1 MRILFTGGS
10 GFLGRP
16 LAARLAQDGHEVVVL
31 SRSASA
37 HGASL
42 PQGVTVTRWDAR
54 SSAGWAQLVDG
65 AGAIVN
71 LAGESIAGGRWTG
84 KRRERILTSRLQAG
98 QAVVEAVEKAQHKP
112 AVLIQASAT
121 GYYGNY
127 GDEQLA
133 ETALPKGDIFESRVC
148 IEWEASTAAVET
160 MGVRRAVI
168 RSGVVFAREGGA
180 LSLMVLPFRLFAGG
194 PLGDGRQGLSWIH
207 REDWVEAVR
216 FILVD
221 ERARGPINV
230 TAPQPVAMEEFG
242 RAAARVLNRPYGLP
256 APAFAIRLALGEAG
270 DVVLGGRKAVPARLE
285 EWGFKFQ
292 YPTVQKALWAIYG

>member
-1 MRILFTGGS
+1 MRILITGGS

-16 LAARLAQDGHEVVVL
+16 LAARLAQDGHEVVIL
-31 SRSASA
+31 SRSSSA
-37 HGASL
+37 HGVSL
-42 PQGVTVTRWDAR
+42 PQGVTVARWDGR
-54 SSAGWAQLVDG
+54 SSAGWAQLADG
-65 AGAIVN
+65 AGAMVN

-84 KRRERILTSRLQAG
+84 RRRERILASRLQAG
-98 QAVVEAVEKAQHKP
+98 QAVVEAIEKAQHKP
-112 AVLIQASAT
+112 TVLVQASAT

-127 GDEQLA
+127 GDELLA
-133 ETALPKGDIFESRVC
+133 ETAPPKGDIFESRVC
-148 IEWEASTAAVET
+148 IEWEASTLAVEA

-180 LSLMVLPFRLFAGG
+180 LSTMVLPFRLFAGG

-207 REDWVEAVR
+207 RDDWVEAVR
-216 FILVD
+216 FILMD
-221 ERARGPINV
+221 ERAHGPINV

-242 RAAARVLNRPYGLP
+242 RAAARALNRPYGVP

-285 EWGFKFQ
+285 EWGFQFQ
-292 YPTVQKALWAIYG
+292 YPTVQKALRAIYG

>member
-1 MRILFTGGS
+1 MRIVITGGT
-10 GFLGRP
+10 GFLGKA
-16 LAARLAQDGHEVVVL
+16 LAARLAQDGHEVIAL
-31 SRSASA
+31 SRN
-37 HGASL
+37 
-42 PQGVTVTRWDAR
+42 PDVKRVDTPPGVAVTRWDGR
-54 SSAGWAQLVDG
+54 SSAGWAQLADG

-71 LAGESIAGGRWTG
+71 LAGESIAGGRWTAR
-84 KRRERILTSRLQAG
+84 RRERILTSRLQAG
-98 QAVVEAVEKAQHKP
+98 QAVVEAVARAQHKP
-112 AVLIQASAT
+112 AVLVQASAT

-127 GDEQLA
+127 GDELLA
-133 ETALPKGDIFESRVC
+133 ETAPPKGDIFESRVC

-207 REDWVEAVR
+207 RDDWVEAVR
-216 FILVD
+216 FILTD

-242 RAAARVLNRPYGLP
+242 RAAARALNRPYGLP
-256 APAFAIRLALGEAG
+256 APAFAIRFALGEAG

-285 EWGFKFQ
+285 EWGFKFR
-292 YPTVQKALWAIYG
+292 YPSVQTALRVIYG